1 MDKEQ
6 TQPGIVVLKVKQ
18 EDLLDAMANIEAIKP
33 IMQRQIL
40 LGNRKMGSSKE
51 QTAQDVKDFGKH
63 IDTAITAMTM
73 IYGLMEE
80 NGFEEM
86 AATKKG
92 GTGEWIRF

>member
-6 TQPGIVVLKVKQ
+6 GQPEIVVLKIKQ
-18 EDLLDAMANIEAIKP
+18 EDLLDAMANIEAIKTA
-33 IMQRQIL
+33 IQRQIL

-92 GTGEWIRF
+92 GTGEWIRL

>member
-6 TQPGIVVLKVKQ
+6 EQPKIVVLKIKQ

-33 IMQRQIL
+33 VIQRQIL

-73 IYGLMEE
+73 IYGIMEE
-80 NGFEEM
+80 NGFDEM

-92 GTGEWIRF
+92 GTGEWIRL

>member
-6 TQPGIVVLKVKQ
+6 EQPEIVILKIKQ

-33 IMQRQIL
+33 AIQRQIL

-51 QTAQDVKDFGKH
+51 QTAQDEKDFGKH

-73 IYGLMEE
+73 IYGFMEE

-92 GTGEWIRF
+92 GTGEWIRL

>member
-1 MDKEQ
+1 MNKEQ
-6 TQPGIVVLKVKQ
+6 AQPEIVVLKIKQ

-33 IMQRQIL
+33 VIQRQIL
-40 LGNRKMGSSKE
+40 LGNRKIGSSKE

-92 GTGEWIRF
+92 GTEEWIRL

>member
-6 TQPGIVVLKVKQ
+6 EQPEIVVLKIKQ

-33 IMQRQIL
+33 VIQRQIL

-80 NGFEEM
+80 NGFEEI

-92 GTGEWIRF
+92 GTGEWIKF

>member
-1 MDKEQ
+1 MDKERS
-6 TQPGIVVLKVKQ
+6 QPEIVVLKVKQ
-18 EDLLDAMANIEAIKP
+18 EDLLDAMANINAIKP

-80 NGFEEM
+80 NGFDEM

-92 GTGEWIRF
+92 GTGEWIRL

>member
-1 MDKEQ
+1 MSKEQ
-6 TQPGIVVLKVKQ
+6 EKPEIVVLKIKQ
-18 EDLLDAMANIEAIKP
+18 DDLLDAMTNIEAIKP
-33 IMQRQIL
+33 AIQRQIL

-51 QTAQDVKDFGKH
+51 QTAQDIKDFGKH

-80 NGFEEM
+80 NSLEEI

-92 GTGEWIRF
+92 GTGEWIKF

>member
-6 TQPGIVVLKVKQ
+6 EQPEIVVLKIKQ
-18 EDLLDAMANIEAIKP
+18 EDLLDAMTNIEAIKP
-33 IMQRQIL
+33 VIQRQII

-92 GTGEWIRF
+92 GTGEWIRL

>member
-6 TQPGIVVLKVKQ
+6 EQPEIVVLKIKQ

-33 IMQRQIL
+33 VIQRQIL

-51 QTAQDVKDFGKH
+51 QTAQDVEDFGKH
-63 IDTAITAMTM
+63 INTTITAMTM

-92 GTGEWIRF
+92 GTGEWIRL

>member
-1 MDKEQ
+1 MSKGQ
-6 TQPGIVVLKVKQ
+6 AQPEIVILKVKQ

-33 IMQRQIL
+33 VIQRQIL

-51 QTAQDVKDFGKH
+51 QTAQDIKDFGKH

-80 NGFEEM
+80 NGFEEI
-86 AATKKG
+86 ATTKKG
-92 GTGEWIRF
+92 GTREWIKF